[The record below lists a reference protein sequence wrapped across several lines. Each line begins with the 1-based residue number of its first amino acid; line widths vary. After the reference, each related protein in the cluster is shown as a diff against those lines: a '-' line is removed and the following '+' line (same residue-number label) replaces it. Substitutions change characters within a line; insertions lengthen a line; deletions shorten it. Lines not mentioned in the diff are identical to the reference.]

1 MVRFSFVAPKRT
13 AVHFHSRRYAMAMT
27 EPPPAV
33 RTALDTG
40 TEITLTATGE
50 QPPLRAD
57 AARNRQRLLDVAAE
71 LSAEHGAANVTME
84 ALAIAAGVGKG
95 TVFRRFGDRAGLM
108 VALLDHHEQQI
119 QGAFLT
125 GPPPLGPGAPPL
137 DRLRAFGP
145 AVIRH
150 EHTFRDLYVAVAAHP
165 RRRFNPSYHLKHTH
179 IALLLRESGA
189 PGDIELVAHTLL
201 GYLNTTLDDYLIS
214 SRAMSVER
222 LTAAWHDLVTRLAD
236 GE

>member
-1 MVRFSFVAPKRT
+1 
-13 AVHFHSRRYAMAMT
+13 MT
-27 EPPPAV
+27 EPPPAIRAAFDAV
-33 RTALDTG
+33 TAD
-40 TEITLTATGE
+40 IALTAIGE
-50 QPPLRAD
+50 QPRLRAD
-57 AARNRQRLLDVAAE
+57 AARNRRRLLEVAAE

-84 ALAIAAGVGKG
+84 AVAAAAGVGKG

-119 QGAFLT
+119 QAAFLM
-125 GPPPLGPGAPPL
+125 GPPPLGPDAPPL

-150 EHTFRDLYVAVAAHP
+150 EHTFRDLYTAVAAHP
-165 RRRFNPSYHLKHTH
+165 RRRFNPSYHVKHTH

-214 SRAMSVER
+214 GRGMPLER
-222 LTAAWHDLVTRLAD
+222 LNSGWHDLVTCLT
-236 GE
+236 GGK